1 MNKEMNQK
9 NTNNQKKVI
18 LEFYI
23 PSTKSILIGDEKQ
36 AIGYV
41 KCEIYN
47 TFKLWKGMQGCAGNI
62 MIIQL
67 DNGRILKTNDLWIC
81 SETWTKELPLSFL
94 DDEIIMGEIITDWTK
109 YQEYIKMTEGVES
122 YIY

>member
-1 MNKEMNQK
+1 MNKKMNQK
-9 NTNNQKKVI
+9 KAI

-23 PSTKSILIGDEKQ
+23 PSTKPILIGDEKQ
-36 AIGYV
+36 ANGYV

-47 TFKLWKGMQGCAGNI
+47 TFKLRKGVQGCAGNI

>member
-1 MNKEMNQK
+1 MNKEMNK
-9 NTNNQKKVI
+9 EKIEKKVI

-23 PSTKSILIGDEKQ
+23 PSTKPILTGDEKQ
-36 AIGYV
+36 ANGYI

-47 TFKLWKGMQGCAGNI
+47 TFKLWKGMQGCTGNI
-62 MIIQL
+62 MVIQL

-94 DDEIIMGEIITDWTK
+94 NDEIIMGEIISDWTK
-109 YQEYIKMTEGVES
+109 YQEYIKMTKGVES